1 MTWLQQPLRLACGVT
16 LPNRLAK
23 AAMSEQLAS
32 LDHRPTPALLRLYER
47 WGAGGAGL
55 LITGNVMLDPTALV
69 EPRNVVLTDARDLP
83 LLRAWAGVSQASGAQ
98 LWLQINHPGRQA
110 PRFMTAQPVAP
121 SAVPLQVAR
130 KAFAPPRALT
140 EPEILQLIERF
151 ASTAALAR
159 QAGFRGVQIH
169 AAHGYLISQFLS
181 PLTNQRQD
189 AWGGPLSNRMRFL
202 LEIYRAIRALVG
214 SGFPIGVK
222 LNSADFQ
229 RGGLTET
236 DSLAVARALAQAG
249 VDLLEISGG
258 TYEQPAMVGTQP
270 QQESTQQR
278 EAYFLAYVRQVRQ
291 VIQTPLMLT
300 GGFRSAAAM
309 TAAIAEGHVDVIG
322 LARPLAVEPDLPRR
336 LLADPTGRSTV
347 TPHRTGWRALD
358 RLGLLEIVWYTQQ
371 LQRLGAGK
379 APVPA
384 RSPWLALSL
393 AGLATCRDLLGSWP
407 RRVLK
412 SISSKWRLPRT

>member
-1 MTWLQQPLRLACGVT
+1 MTWLQQPLRLPCGVT

-23 AAMSEQLAS
+23 AAMSEQLAT
-32 LDHRPTPALLRLYER
+32 LDHRPTPALLRLYQC

-55 LITGNVMLDPTALV
+55 LITGNVMIDHTALV
-69 EPRNVVLTDARDLP
+69 EPRNVVLADDRDLP
-83 LLRAWAGVSQASGAQ
+83 LLTAWAQVSQAHGAR

-130 KAFAPPRALT
+130 RAFGTPRALT
-140 EPEILQLIERF
+140 EAEITGLIARY
-151 ASTAALAR
+151 AGAAAIAQR
-159 QAGFRGVQIH
+159 AGFHGVQIH

-181 PLTNQRQD
+181 PLSNQRRD
-189 AWGGPLSNRMRFL
+189 AWGGSLANRMRFL
-202 LEIYRAIRALVG
+202 LAVYRATRAVVG
-214 SGFPIGVK
+214 EAFPIGVK

-229 RGGLTET
+229 RGGLTEAE
-236 DSLAVARALAQAG
+236 SMEVVGILAQAG
-249 VDLLEISGG
+249 VDLMEISGG
-258 TYEQPAMVGTQP
+258 TYEQPAMVGVQAAP
-270 QQESTQQR
+270 ESTRQR

-309 TAAIAEGHVDVIG
+309 TAAVAEGHVDMIG

-336 LLADPTGRSTV
+336 LLSDPTSRSAV
-347 TPHRTGWRALD
+347 TPRRTGWRALD

-379 APVPA
+379 APAPA
-384 RSPWLALSL
+384 CSPWLALSL
-393 AGLATCRDLLGSWP
+393 AGLATCRDLLGSWT
-407 RRVLK
+407 RRVQV
-412 SISSKWRLPRT
+412 